1 VRSIWADLDNTPA
14 SEASRAWANI
24 LPSPT
29 LIVASSTRGTHAYW
43 RLEQPLDVS
52 LPGQRLRFES
62 FLAALYEEIGAD
74 TTQDVSRM
82 LRLPGT
88 VNWRS
93 YHEHGRAP
101 EPCRITEFRD
111 VAYPITE
118 LPGWNE
124 AQAMSEEPVFAN
136 PAPPT
141 VEISLEARQLLQALD
156 RNTGDRS
163 RRDFAIIC
171 SLLRC
176 GIHDD
181 QVLWNLVREKSKFKD
196 RGWDYF
202 SRTLENAKKALGDED
217 SLSDLRMP
225 RGGRV

>member
-1 VRSIWADLDNTPA
+1 
-14 SEASRAWANI
+14 
-24 LPSPT
+24 
-29 LIVASSTRGTHAYW
+29 
-43 RLEQPLDVS
+43 
-52 LPGQRLRFES
+52 
-62 FLAALYEEIGAD
+62 
-74 TTQDVSRM
+74 
-82 LRLPGT
+82 
-88 VNWRS
+88 
-93 YHEHGRAP
+93 
-101 EPCRITEFRD
+101 
-111 VAYPITE
+111 
-118 LPGWNE
+118 
-124 AQAMSEEPVFAN
+124 MSEEPVFAN

-202 SRTLENAKKALGDED
+202 SPTLENAKKALGDED